1 MLLSGTRLAV
11 WTRLIRLRRVL
22 LTRLRRRLLLVT
34 LRWVRLVALLPGL
47 ARRGRWLL
55 GVLLPGLS
63 GRRGRLLVSRL
74 LLLVTLLLIRLVA
87 LLLIPLLLVPLLLVP
102 RTRRGT
108 GGLDL
113 NSHLPNRDSEPCQ
126 TAQEREIQPDSGVAV
141 HVDNPGQRHKCSQ
154 HNQNDAGHLGRNL
167 RCHEHFRTQH
177 QGSKSQKG
185 EDQSDYAITFDAND
199 THSVNGDPRKKRG
212 DEHHGHGAS
221 GNFLLQS

>member
-1 MLLSGTRLAV
+1 MLLSGTRLARLAV

-22 LTRLRRRLLLVT
+22 LTRLHRRLLLVT
-34 LRWVRLVALLPGL
+34 LRWVR
-47 ARRGRWLL
+47 LL

-87 LLLIPLLLVPLLLVP
+87 LLLVPLLLVSL
-102 RTRRGT
+102 TRRGT

-154 HNQNDAGHLGRNL
+154 HNQNDAGHLGRNQIG
-167 RCHEHFRTQH
+167 RAH
-177 QGSKSQKG
+177 
-185 EDQSDYAITFDAND
+185 
-199 THSVNGDPRKKRG
+199 V
-212 DEHHGHGAS
+212 
-221 GNFLLQS
+221 

>member
-1 MLLSGTRLAV
+1 MLLSGTRLARLAV

-22 LTRLRRRLLLVT
+22 LTRLHRRLLLVT
-34 LRWVRLVALLPGL
+34 LRWVRLLALLPGL

-87 LLLIPLLLVPLLLVP
+87 LLLVPLLLVSL
-102 RTRRGT
+102 TRRGT

-154 HNQNDAGHLGRNL
+154 HNQNDAGHLGRNQIG
-167 RCHEHFRTQH
+167 RAH
-177 QGSKSQKG
+177 
-185 EDQSDYAITFDAND
+185 
-199 THSVNGDPRKKRG
+199 V
-212 DEHHGHGAS
+212 
-221 GNFLLQS
+221 